1 MNLKQLIFTA
11 TLLTSGSVLASP
23 INLDDAATDSTRME
37 LTQPSLRTV
46 TSYDNTTPNANGI
59 ALAGPRIGLVYLMG
73 DLPERLKK
81 GGIPVLTQIGW
92 QFENY
97 FFKDES
103 GWTGVSEYMLMV
115 AGMERELLLPSA
127 SWLVG
132 IRSPTGIE
140 FGIGPTLSMA
150 SMARGI
156 SNDEF
161 SAENISGLGAVI
173 AAGMTFKA
181 GRVNFPVN
189 VGFVKSGESNRFVLS
204 CGFNLQES

>member
-1 MNLKQLIFTA
+1 MNFKNLIIIASIFTSTA
-11 TLLTSGSVLASP
+11 AWASP
-23 INLDDAATDSTRME
+23 IDLSEEAGMPTAYERTSQQAA
-37 LTQPSLRTV
+37 V
-46 TSYDNTTPNANGI
+46 TTYGEAPKNQNGI
-59 ALAGPRIGLVYLMG
+59 VLAGPRIGLVYLMG

-97 FFKDES
+97 FFQDES
-103 GWTGVSEYMLMV
+103 GWTGISEYVLMV

-132 IRSPTGIE
+132 IRSPTGVE
-140 FGIGPTLSMA
+140 FGIGPTVSMA

-161 SAENISGLGAVI
+161 SAENISGLGAVL

-189 VGFVKSGESNRFVLS
+189 VAFVKSGESNRFVLS

>member
-1 MNLKQLIFTA
+1 MNFKNLIIIA
-11 TLLTSGSVLASP
+11 SMLTSTTAWASP
-23 INLDDAATDSTRME
+23 IDLNQEAGMPTAYERT
-37 LTQPSLRTV
+37 TQQTQV
-46 TSYDNTTPNANGI
+46 TTYGEAPKSQSGI
-59 ALAGPRIGLVYLMG
+59 VLAGPRIGLVYLMG

-97 FFKDES
+97 FFQDES
-103 GWTGVSEYMLMV
+103 GWTGISEYVLMV

-132 IRSPTGIE
+132 IRSPTGVE
-140 FGIGPTLSMA
+140 FGIGPTVSMA

-161 SAENISGLGAVI
+161 SAENISGLGAVL

-189 VGFVKSGESNRFVLS
+189 VAFVKSGESNRFVLS